1 MQPNKTFF
9 RNNLVILLAL
19 SFLFHLAVP
28 HDHHFEGERHH
39 QAEEHGTFHC
49 HSLNDLT
56 IVKKSLTVKTQ
67 KSSSK
72 SIHLLDFVASTGY
85 KPVKIFS
92 TTAGFADFVV
102 NPVVITFS
110 QAPIRGSPLI

>member
-1 MQPNKTFF
+1 MQQNKTFF

-28 HDHHFEGERHH
+28 HDHHFGNEWHH
-39 QAEEHGTFHC
+39 QTEEHGTFHC

-67 KSSSK
+67 KNSSK
-72 SIHLLDFVASTGY
+72 SIHLLDFVASSGY
-85 KPVKIFS
+85 KPVRVFS
-92 TTAGFADFVV
+92 TTERFTFFVV
-102 NPVVITFS
+102 IPLVITFS
-110 QAPIRGSPLI
+110 QAPIRGSPLV

>member
-9 RNNLVILLAL
+9 RNNLAILLAL
-19 SFLFHLAVP
+19 SLLFHLAVP

-67 KSSSK
+67 KNSSK
-72 SIHLLDFVASTGY
+72 SIHILDFVASTGY

-92 TTAGFADFVV
+92 ATERLAFFIVK
-102 NPVVITFS
+102 PFEISFS
-110 QAPIRGSPLI
+110 QAPIRGSPLV